1 MKKLL
6 VPIICASAVFLS
18 SCNSSCNKKQC
29 KDSVEVSVDT
39 NTVVKVDSLAKDS
52 VK

>member
-6 VPIICASAVFLS
+6 VPIICVSFALLS
-18 SCNSSCNKKQC
+18 CGETKKT
-29 KDSVEVSVDT
+29 DSVDSTKVDSV
-39 NTVVKVDSLAKDS
+39 VVKVDSLAKDS

>member
-6 VPIICASAVFLS
+6 VPIICASVVFLASCS
-18 SCNSSCNKKQC
+18 SVCEKKQC
-29 KDSVEVSVDT
+29 SDSVQVSVDT
-39 NTVVKVDSLAKDS
+39 NTVVKSDSLAKDT